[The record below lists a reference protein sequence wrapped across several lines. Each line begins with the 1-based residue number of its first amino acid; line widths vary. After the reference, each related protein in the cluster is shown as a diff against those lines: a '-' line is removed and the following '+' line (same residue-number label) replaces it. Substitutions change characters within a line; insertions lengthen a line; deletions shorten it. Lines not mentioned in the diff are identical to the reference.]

1 MNRIVFT
8 MNDNM
13 TTVARVDFYSV
24 VFWVFLTTLGK
35 LNVSRHRLPRAELW
49 LIEILLSS
57 FENLADINR
66 MGSRYLRD

>member
-1 MNRIVFT
+1 

>member
-24 VFWVFLTTLGK
+24 VFWVFLTTLGR

-66 MGSRYLRD
+66 MGSRYLRA

>member
-1 MNRIVFT
+1 

-24 VFWVFLTTLGK
+24 VFWVFLTTLGR